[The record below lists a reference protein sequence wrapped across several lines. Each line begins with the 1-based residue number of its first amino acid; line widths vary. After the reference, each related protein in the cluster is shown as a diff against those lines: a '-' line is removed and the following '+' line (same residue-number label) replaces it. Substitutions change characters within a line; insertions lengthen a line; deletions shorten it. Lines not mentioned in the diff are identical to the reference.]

1 MLRDALLCQYSRSY
15 AGVTGEG
22 MVTVASRIVRYEVD
36 ESTVV
41 GFEVD
46 PGTGWDQAGAG
57 DLAGRVRDAVEPA
70 VEAAKVVL
78 DKIKEAKPDGV
89 EVKFGVKVNGEAN
102 WVVAKAATEGS
113 FEVTLTW
120 TPNARRED

>member
-1 MLRDALLCQYSRSY
+1 M
-15 AGVTGEG
+15 
-22 MVTVASRIVRYEVD
+22 ASRIVRYEVD

-41 GFEVD
+41 GFEVES
-46 PGTGWDQAGAG
+46 GSGWGEASSSN
-57 DLAGRVRDAVEPA
+57 LAGRVREAVEPA

-78 DKIKEAKPDGV
+78 DKLKEAGPDSV

-120 TPNARRED
+120 KPDAGAVGSTVAG